1 VRLHNLGMYQ
11 VKELAALAGVSV
23 RTLHYYD
30 ELGLLVPSARS
41 PAGYRLYTDDDVLRL
56 QQIVIQRELG
66 LPLEEIR
73 RALDDP
79 RYDRRA
85 ALVRQRAELAK
96 RAERTQDMLRAID
109 RALAHIDGEEPVM
122 DKLFDGFAEEARER
136 WGETDAYKISQERT
150 KRYGEAEWRAIHA
163 EQAAVYAELAAAQAA
178 GKPADDPDVQAL
190 VERHRLVIDRWF
202 YPCSTSQHTAL
213 AGLYEADPRFA
224 ANIDKHGA
232 GLTPFLVAA
241 IRASGA

>member
-1 VRLHNLGMYQ
+1 MYQ

-41 PAGYRLYTDDDVLRL
+41 PAGYRLYTDDDALRL

-79 RYDRRA
+79 KYDRRA
-85 ALVRQRAELAK
+85 ALVRQRDELAK
-96 RAERTQDMLRAID
+96 RAERTQEMLHAID
-109 RALAHIDGEEPVM
+109 HALAKIDGKDTAM

-136 WGETDAYKISQERT
+136 WGKTDAYKISQERT
-150 KRYGEAEWRAIHA
+150 QRYGEAEWRAIA
-163 EQAAVYAELAAAQAA
+163 ADQAAVYAELARAQAA
-178 GKPADDPDVQAL
+178 GKAADDPDVQAL
-190 VERHRLVIDRWF
+190 VERHRMVIDRWF
-202 YPCSTSQHTAL
+202 YPCSTAQHHAL
-213 AGLYEADPRFA
+213 AGLYDADPRFA

-241 IRASGA
+241 IRASS